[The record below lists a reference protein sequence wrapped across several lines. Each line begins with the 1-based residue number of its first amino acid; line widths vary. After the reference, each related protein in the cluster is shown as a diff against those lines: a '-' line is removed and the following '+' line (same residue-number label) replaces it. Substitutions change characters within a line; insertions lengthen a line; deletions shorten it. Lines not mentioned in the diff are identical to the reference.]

1 MTKKKDPKDLKTRGA
16 KKKPLDLPKG
26 WQIEVLALYM
36 IGGSDAEV
44 KALIYGMRDSF
55 SNNLWDRWMEEEP
68 EFWETIKRGRM
79 LSESWWHKNGRENL
93 NDPKFSFT
101 GWYMN
106 MKNRFGW
113 ADKQEHDIKGSLG
126 INWHE
131 EKTYEK

>member
-26 WQIEVLALYM
+26 WQIEVLALYRK
-36 IGGSDAEV
+36 GGSDSEV
-44 KALIYGMRDSF
+44 KVIIYDMRGSF
-55 SNNLWDRWMEEEP
+55 SNDLWDRWLNEEP
-68 EFWETIKRGRM
+68 EFTETIRVGRM
-79 LSESWWHKNGRENL
+79 LSKGWWLRAGRENVAYREF
-93 NDPKFSFT
+93 NYQ

-106 MKNRFGW
+106 MRNRFGW
-113 ADKQEHDIKGSLG
+113 ADKQEHDINGSLG